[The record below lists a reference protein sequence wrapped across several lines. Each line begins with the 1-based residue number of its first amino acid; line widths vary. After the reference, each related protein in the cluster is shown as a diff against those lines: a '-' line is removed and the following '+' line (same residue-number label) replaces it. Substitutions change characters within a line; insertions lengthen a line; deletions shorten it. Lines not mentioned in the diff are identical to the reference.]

1 MLLKL
6 VQVNLNHTAAAQDL
20 LLQAMAEEKWDLA
33 IISEPY
39 RVPEHPHWAG
49 DTEGLAAVVWAGSEN
64 SPPIQVLERDRGY
77 VMVKWGSTVIASCY
91 ASPNKSTEAFER
103 YLDGLEL
110 AVRRNMGPPTIVA
123 GDLNAKA
130 RAWGSGITDARGEL
144 FLDWMA
150 NLGLSVMN
158 QGQASTCVR
167 WQGESVVDV
176 TLATPAAC
184 RRIAGWHVD
193 EDWFTYSDHRY
204 VRFELGLPGS
214 RERPELRVV
223 SRKNRG
229 WAVRHID
236 EDMLRRQCRLVGGQR
251 MP

>member
-1 MLLKL
+1 
-6 VQVNLNHTAAAQDL
+6 V
-20 LLQAMAEEKWDLA
+20 
-33 IISEPY
+33 
-39 RVPEHPHWAG
+39 
-49 DTEGLAAVVWAGSEN
+49 
-64 SPPIQVLERDRGY
+64 
-77 VMVKWGSTVIASCY
+77 GSTIIASCY

-193 EDWFTYSDHRY
+193 
-204 VRFELGLPGS
+204 GS
-214 RERPELRVV
+214 LIQTT
-223 SRKNRG
+223 G
-229 WAVRHID
+229 T
-236 EDMLRRQCRLVGGQR
+236 
-251 MP
+251 